1 MARTLEGW
9 LEYIEQQHPKSIELG
24 LDRVREVAAR
34 LRLGKPAKQVITVGG
49 TNGKGSTVAFIE
61 AIARSAGL
69 KVGTYTS
76 PHLLRYNERVRIDG
90 REAGDTELVAAF
102 EVVEAARLGVPAIG
116 NEARLQQSS
125 TSDDATIN
133 PDQAWERRP
142 AASSVSTSGDERK
155 QELAA
160 GRRSHGGTLVSGAPA
175 DAVPLTYFEFGTL
188 AALHLFQQSD
198 LDLVVLEVGLGGR
211 LDAVNL
217 VDADVAVITTVDIDH
232 VDWLGNDRESIGFE
246 KAGIARAWKPLV
258 LGEIDS
264 PSSVL
269 RHAYAIGAN
278 AIRLGSDFFH
288 EPVDAAHW
296 RWRDAGFE
304 IELPVPALAAPVQRA
319 NAATAIA
326 ALRALDIE
334 LPDAAL
340 AEGVA
345 AAMLPGRLQ
354 RFDVAGTPIV
364 VDVGHNP
371 QAAREL
377 AAWLQAEP
385 ADGRTLAVFA
395 ALADKDVEGIVAALE
410 DAVSQWF
417 LAGLESVAGRGRS
430 VDEFAA
436 RLANTAAAAGSRHAS
451 VSAALNAARAEA
463 NVGDSIL
470 VFGSFHTVAEALAVL
485 HSGQ

>member
-1 MARTLEGW
+1 MARTLGEW
-9 LEYIEQQHPKSIELG
+9 LDYIEQQHPESIELG
-24 LDRVREVAAR
+24 LERVREVAAR
-34 LRLGKPAKQVITVGG
+34 QGLDKPASRVVTVGG

-61 AIARSAGL
+61 AIARAAEM
-69 KVGTYTS
+69 KVGSYTS

-90 REAGDTELVAAF
+90 RDASDAELVAAF
-102 EVVEAARLGVPAIG
+102 ESVEAAR
-116 NEARLQQSS
+116 
-125 TSDDATIN
+125 
-133 PDQAWERRP
+133 
-142 AASSVSTSGDERK
+142 
-155 QELAA
+155 
-160 GRRSHGGTLVSGAPA
+160 A
-175 DAVPLTYFEFGTL
+175 DTPLTYFEFGTL
-188 AALHLFQQSD
+188 AALWLFQQAD
-198 LDLVVLEVGLGGR
+198 LDLAVLEVGLGGR

-217 VDADVAVITTVDIDH
+217 VDPDVAVITTVDIDH

-288 EPVDAAHW
+288 EPVDATHW
-296 RWRDAGFE
+296 RWRDPGFE
-304 IELPVPALAAPVQRA
+304 VELPIPALAAPVQRA

-326 ALRALDIE
+326 ALRALDIG
-334 LPDAAL
+334 LPDTAL
-340 AEGVA
+340 TEGVA

-354 RFDVAGTPIV
+354 RFKVAGIPVI

-385 ADGRTLAVFA
+385 VAGRTLAVFA
-395 ALADKDVEGIVAALE
+395 ALADKDVEGIVDALKG
-410 DAVSQWF
+410 VISQWL
-417 LAGLESVAGRGRS
+417 LAGLESVAGRGQP
-430 VDEFAA
+430 VAGFAA
-436 RLANTAAAAGSRHAS
+436 RLADTAAAEGSRHAS
-451 VSAALNAARAEA
+451 VSLALEAALTEA
-463 NVGDSIL
+463 HAGDRIL
-470 VFGSFHTVAEALAVL
+470 VFGSFHTVAEALAIL